1 MDQALHDAIAA
12 VIPNCYGT
20 VAPPEAVAPYAVW
33 QRIGGDSSEYL
44 DPADEP
50 QVDKSQ
56 VQIRIFCT
64 DVLEPKLK
72 MRALTTALA
81 SHEWL
86 VVRPMSGFRDD
97 FDHDMSLFVAE
108 RDFEVIG

>member
-20 VAPPEAVAPYAVW
+20 VAPPEAEAPYAVW
-33 QRIGGDSSEYL
+33 QRIGGEDSEYL

-50 QVDKSQ
+50 QVEKPQ
-56 VQIRIFCT
+56 VHIRVFCT
-64 DVLEPKLK
+64 EVLEPKLK
-72 MRALTTALA
+72 MRALTAALA
-81 SHEWL
+81 LHEWL
-86 VVRPMSGFRDD
+86 VVRPVGGFRDD
-97 FDHDMSLFVAE
+97 FDHDMNLFVAE